1 MIEITTPLVKKKSFS
16 FVRGAAYNGGEHKHY
31 TYLKKFCNLA
41 KNKSHEKIKQRFKK
55 VKRNGRTVY
64 SKW

>member
-1 MIEITTPLVKKKSFS
+1 MVKKNDPPVKKKSFS
-16 FVRGAAYNGGEHKHY
+16 FCRVGAYNGGEHKHY